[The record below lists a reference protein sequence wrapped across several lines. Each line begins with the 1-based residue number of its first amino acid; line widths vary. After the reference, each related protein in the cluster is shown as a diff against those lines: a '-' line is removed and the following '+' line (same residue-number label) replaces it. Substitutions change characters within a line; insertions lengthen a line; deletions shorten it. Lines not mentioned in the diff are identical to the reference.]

1 MPPPWAAIATAHV
14 VAIELPTPKGGKK
27 ATNLVGNQINSPTL
41 HGPNPALAIDYI
53 ELTVTNEDAQIVKPN
68 GCGIWIP
75 ALKSMLEQYATFDKL
90 GGFKTKVAQDIVR
103 VTMKAALESAA
114 PIPGWP
120 KNGSRIWNAWNDSY
134 GKIWK
139 GNLGKD
145 DIQKELDTLETTVE
159 GLLAAGRLSGDGL
172 RLDPI

>member
-1 MPPPWAAIATAHV
+1 V
-14 VAIELPTPKGGKK
+14 VGIELPTPKGGKK
-27 ATNLVGNQINSPTL
+27 ATNLVGNQINSAFL

-53 ELTVTNEDAQIVKPN
+53 ERSTTDNDAQILKPN

-75 ALKSMLEQYATFDKL
+75 ALKSMLDQYATFDKL
-90 GGFKTKVAQDIVR
+90 GGFKSDTAVALVR
-103 VTMKAALESAA
+103 KTMQAASASAA

-120 KNGSRIWNAWNDSY
+120 KNGNRIWDAWNDSY

-139 GNLGKD
+139 GNLAKA

-159 GLLAAGRLSGDGL
+159 GLLTVAA
-172 RLDPI
+172 